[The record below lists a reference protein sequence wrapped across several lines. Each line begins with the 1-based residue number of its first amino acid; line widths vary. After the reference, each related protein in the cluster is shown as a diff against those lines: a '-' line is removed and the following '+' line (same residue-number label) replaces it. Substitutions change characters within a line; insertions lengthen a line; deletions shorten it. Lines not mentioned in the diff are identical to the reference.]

1 MCNNPNFNG
10 GAMDA
15 DMPGMMS
22 AEEMTA
28 LENAPDADFE
38 ELWLQMMIE
47 HHQGAVEMAEIEV
60 EEGESAQ
67 ATGLAEEIISAQE
80 DEISQMQDML
90 KG

>member
-1 MCNNPNFNG
+1 M
-10 GAMDA
+10 
-15 DMPGMMS
+15 
-22 AEEMTA
+22 
-28 LENAPDADFE
+28 
-38 ELWLQMMIE
+38 
-47 HHQGAVEMAEIEV
+47 